1 MFTCENCSAKTY
13 LTIFFVLSPLKYS
26 IIFNT
31 MSDSKQDAVF
41 SFPVIDVPATSK
53 NLKNIRESHGIS
65 VANLQQLLEMQN
77 PQSIYTWEDSNN
89 KYLPRLDNL
98 VILSKIY
105 KVSIDDLIVLRESE
119 NVVLSISESHQPYG
133 FKPET
138 LYYIKI
144 NTSKNVRIAL
154 GKYFDFSF

>member
-1 MFTCENCSAKTY
+1 
-13 LTIFFVLSPLKYS
+13 
-26 IIFNT
+26 

-53 NLKNIRESHGIS
+53 NLKKLRESQGIS
-65 VANLQQLLEMQN
+65 VAYLQQLLEMQN
-77 PQSIYTWEDSNN
+77 PQSIYTWEDSGS

-105 KVSIDDLIVLRESE
+105 KVSIDDLIVLRESQKAA
-119 NVVLSISESHQPYG
+119 LSISESHPTYG

-138 LYYIKI
+138 LDYIKI
-144 NTSKNVRIAL
+144 NTSKNVQIAL
-154 GKYFDFSF
+154 SEYFDFTF

>member
-1 MFTCENCSAKTY
+1 
-13 LTIFFVLSPLKYS
+13 
-26 IIFNT
+26 
-31 MSDSKQDAVF
+31 MSDSQKEADF

-53 NLKNIRESHGIS
+53 NLKKLRESSGIS
-65 VANLQQLLEMQN
+65 VANLQKLLEMQN

-119 NVVLSISESHQPYG
+119 KVGLSISESCPPYG
-133 FKPET
+133 FNPET
-138 LYYIKI
+138 LDYIKM
-144 NTSKNVRIAL
+144 NASKNVQIAL

>member
-1 MFTCENCSAKTY
+1 
-13 LTIFFVLSPLKYS
+13 
-26 IIFNT
+26 
-31 MSDSKQDAVF
+31 MSDSQKDASF

-53 NLKNIRESHGIS
+53 KLKMLRESRGIS
-65 VANLQQLLEMQN
+65 VANLQKLLEMQN

-119 NVVLSISESHQPYG
+119 NVVLSISESCPPYG
-133 FKPET
+133 YSSEV
-138 LYYIKI
+138 IKFI
-144 NTSKNVRIAL
+144 KLNASENMKRAIE
-154 GKYFDFSF
+154 KYFEFSF

>member
-1 MFTCENCSAKTY
+1 
-13 LTIFFVLSPLKYS
+13 
-26 IIFNT
+26 
-31 MSDSKQDAVF
+31 MSDSQKDAVF

-53 NLKNIRESHGIS
+53 NLKKLRESHGIS
-65 VANLQQLLEMQN
+65 VANLQQLLDMAN

-119 NVVLSISESHQPYG
+119 NVVLSISESRPPYG
-133 FKPET
+133 FTTET
-138 LYYIKI
+138 LDYIRI
-144 NTSKNVRIAL
+144 NSSKNVRIAL
-154 GKYFDFSF
+154 GKYFDFTF

>member
-1 MFTCENCSAKTY
+1 
-13 LTIFFVLSPLKYS
+13 
-26 IIFNT
+26 
-31 MSDSKQDAVF
+31 MSDSQKDASF

-53 NLKNIRESHGIS
+53 NLKNIRENHGIS
-65 VANLQQLLEMQN
+65 VAELQQLLEMQN

-105 KVSIDDLIVLRESE
+105 KVSIDDLIVLRESQKAA
-119 NVVLSISESHQPYG
+119 LSISESHPPYG

-138 LYYIKI
+138 LDYIRM
-144 NTSKNVRIAL
+144 NASKNVQIAL

>member
-1 MFTCENCSAKTY
+1 
-13 LTIFFVLSPLKYS
+13 
-26 IIFNT
+26 
-31 MSDSKQDAVF
+31 
-41 SFPVIDVPATSK
+41 
-53 NLKNIRESHGIS
+53 
-65 VANLQQLLEMQN
+65 MQN

-119 NVVLSISESHQPYG
+119 KAALSISESRTPYG
-133 FKPET
+133 YKPET
-138 LYYIKI
+138 LDYIKI
-144 NTSKNVRIAL
+144 NTSKNVQIAL